1 MSRFDGSTSNNFY
14 VILKVEGLDSQR
26 PYIIKDSAQIFVRI
40 GGSTRPASRTTIANL
55 FVNLLERRNS
65 IRKLQVYSMLLRNEL
80 TAQVIDTVDGNFTG
94 IIPLLDLESFK
105 DVSLSAEWFLREQNL
120 LGDVEN
126 TGNITFGLYN
136 NIHELNKEQ
145 MNRSVRYTRFKLVL
159 DKWKP
164 HHVEFKNII
173 ASFEDIT
180 KRCANFLQSS

>member
-1 MSRFDGSTSNNFY
+1 
-14 VILKVEGLDSQR
+14 
-26 PYIIKDSAQIFVRI
+26 
-40 GGSTRPASRTTIANL
+40 
-55 FVNLLERRNS
+55 
-65 IRKLQVYSMLLRNEL
+65 MLLRNEL